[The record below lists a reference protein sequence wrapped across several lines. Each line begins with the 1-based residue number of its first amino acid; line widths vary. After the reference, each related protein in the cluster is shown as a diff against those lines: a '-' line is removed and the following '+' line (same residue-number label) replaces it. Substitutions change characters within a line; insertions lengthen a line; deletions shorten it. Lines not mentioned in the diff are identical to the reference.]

1 MRKLTVLAAL
11 AAVMIAAPMFA
22 AARHL
27 TLVPNA
33 TFAAGL
39 PTSTN
44 NNDTCDIGT
53 TPAATLLLPYFNVDF
68 GGGNTSNTIFTIVNT
83 SRFPQIAHVVLWT
96 DWSFAALDFNVFL
109 TGYDVQSISLRD
121 IFANG

>member
-22 AARHL
+22 VSRHL
-27 TLVPNA
+27 TPTPNA
-33 TFAAGL
+33 TFTFGVGGAAFG
-39 PTSTN
+39 PSTTN

-68 GGGNTSNTIFTIVNT
+68 GGGNTSNTIFTVVNT
-83 SRFPQIAHVVLWT
+83 SRFPQIAHVVLW
-96 DWSFAALDFNVFL
+96 
-109 TGYDVQSISLRD
+109 
-121 IFANG
+121 